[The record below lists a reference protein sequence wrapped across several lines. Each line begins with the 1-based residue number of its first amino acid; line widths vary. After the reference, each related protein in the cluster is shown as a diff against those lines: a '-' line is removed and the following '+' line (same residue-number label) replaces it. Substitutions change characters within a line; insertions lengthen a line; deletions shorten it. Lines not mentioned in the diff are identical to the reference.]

1 MYVLQSFKKLYKL
14 ATVGGNTVLYK
25 LATVGGSNVQLL
37 VFWRTCTISYL
48 EHKNKTENITT
59 IFR

>member
-37 VFWRTCTISYL
+37 VF
-48 EHKNKTENITT
+48 
-59 IFR
+59 